1 MGITER
7 YFQLGTEHNVIHLP
21 YRPNGFGIFILGDR
35 THFVGNHSSF
45 WLQHYGRNQLLN
57 MLRNEGYTLLTAICS
72 EGIGVRKKRSPM
84 PNS

>member
-35 THFVGNHSSF
+35 TTLSGIIQAFGFNITAEISF
-45 WLQHYGRNQLLN
+45 
-57 MLRNEGYTLLTAICS
+57 
-72 EGIGVRKKRSPM
+72 
-84 PNS
+84 